1 MNWHARADSWS
12 FIFFSFLPRL
22 TLCSL
27 AWETAQLP
35 LYSLWDDPR
44 PGTIV
49 FAIAHCT
56 VGDAMI
62 GAAALVMALIL
73 SGAGERSHW
82 PRRKICALM
91 VILAIAYTLASE
103 RMNLA
108 QGNWSYSAWMP
119 VLPWI
124 KVGLAP
130 VLQWIVVPMIAWT
143 WASRR
148 AGSAH

>member
-1 MNWHARADSWS
+1 
-12 FIFFSFLPRL
+12 
-22 TLCSL
+22 
-27 AWETAQLP
+27 
-35 LYSLWDDPR
+35 
-44 PGTIV
+44 
-49 FAIAHCT
+49 
-56 VGDAMI
+56 
-62 GAAALVMALIL
+62 
-73 SGAGERSHW
+73 
-82 PRRKICALM
+82 M